1 MLSFLLRKFFRGILT
16 LFLVVSFTF
25 IILRVSGDPAEI
37 LLPDD
42 TPPEVVAEYREAL
55 GLNAPLPVQF
65 VKYYVAL
72 LQGEFGYSF
81 RDSRPAIVVVSEKLP
96 ATLKLTLSAL
106 ALAIILGIPL
116 GIISA
121 LHRNTRVD
129 RLTTAASV
137 VSYSIPNF
145 FLGIL
150 LILLFSLSLRVLPSA
165 GHTTAAHLIMPLLT
179 LGTGTAGILARFTR
193 SAVLDVLGQ
202 PYIRAAKAKGISS
215 TALIWR
221 HVMPNAA
228 IPIIT
233 ILGFQLGGVIGGA
246 LVTET
251 VFAWPGIGRLLVQAV
266 SFRDLAVV
274 QTIVLLISLCMT
286 TCNFIVDALYGV
298 LDPRIR
304 TGARKI

>member
-1 MLSFLLRKFFRGILT
+1 MVSFLLRKFFRGILT
-16 LFLVVSFTF
+16 LFLVVSFAF

-42 TPPEVVAEYREAL
+42 TPPEVIAEYRETL

-65 VKYYVAL
+65 VKYYASL
-72 LQGEFGYSF
+72 FQGDFGYSF
-81 RDSRPAIVVVSEKLP
+81 RDSRPAIVVVAEKLP

-106 ALAIILGIPL
+106 ALAVVLGIPL

-121 LHRNTRVD
+121 LHRNTQID
-129 RLTTAASV
+129 RLTTAVSV
-137 VSYSIPNF
+137 ASYSIPNF

-165 GHTTAAHLIMPLLT
+165 GHTTTAHLIMPLLT

-202 PYIRAAKAKGISS
+202 PYVRAAKAKGISPG
-215 TALIWR
+215 ALVWR

-251 VFAWPGIGRLLVQAV
+251 VFAWPGIGRLLVQSV